1 MILRPS
7 ALKQGIS
14 EEAAVFA
21 ATNGCRFT
29 ASLDDDHPQRE
40 FRLGF
45 DQSMC
50 LLELVVLRW
59 DDQTE
64 EIIHAMK
71 ARRTYQRLLE

>member
-7 ALKQGIS
+7 ALKYGIS
-14 EEAAVFA
+14 EEAAVLA

-45 DQSMC
+45 DQSMRF
-50 LLELVVLRW
+50 LELVVLRW

>member
-7 ALKQGIS
+7 ALKHGIP

-29 ASLDDDHPQRE
+29 ASLDDDYPQRE

-45 DQSMC
+45 DQSMR
-50 LLELVVLRW
+50 LLELVVSCAG
-59 DDQTE
+59 T
-64 EIIHAMK
+64 IK
-71 ARRTYQRLLE
+71 RRKSSMR